1 MRCDVLHVLE
11 TVDHEQLRQDGQ
23 RFQPNTEGPQKVDR
37 VERFMRDDGSEQRR
51 AIEVIM
57 REGVRL
63 PIETEV
69 VWLLDAHE
77 VYGVGSQADEDDLHD
92 EHVQRLPAEEEV
104 DVAREEHR
112 QEKLLRSVGQP

>member
-1 MRCDVLHVLE
+1 VRCDVLHVLE

>member
-1 MRCDVLHVLE
+1 MRCDVLHVFE

-37 VERFMRDDGSEQRR
+37 VERFMRDDGSEQRG

-63 PIETEV
+63 PIETDV

-92 EHVQRLPAEEEV
+92 EHV
-104 DVAREEHR
+104 
-112 QEKLLRSVGQP
+112 